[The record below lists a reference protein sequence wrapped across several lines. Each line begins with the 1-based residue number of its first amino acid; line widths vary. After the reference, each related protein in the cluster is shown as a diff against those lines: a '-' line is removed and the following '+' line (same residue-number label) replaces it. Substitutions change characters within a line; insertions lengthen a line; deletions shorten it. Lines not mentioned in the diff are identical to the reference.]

1 MIANLVFVCF
11 SCLCPLRY
19 RLDPVLISRLSQGY
33 KAVGTRGLI
42 FDEHRTALGTV
53 PAHHGH
59 VPCNDPSRV
68 LALSRGR
75 LIRLTVL
82 IELSEGT
89 TPIYILREGSTRN
102 RGHDAQRSNIMAAK
116 IVSETIRTTLGP
128 LGMDKMLVSGTGD
141 IVITSDGATIMKE
154 FDIQHPAAKMLV
166 EVAKSQDNEVGDGTT
181 TAVILAGELLS
192 KAQELM
198 DQDVHPT
205 VVIDGYKKASAE
217 ALRISDS
224 LAITVDPTDIK
235 TLRQIASTS
244 MGTKAVATSKDFLAT
259 LATSAVTQVM
269 DNSSGKIKADIER
282 IKVLK
287 KHGEGIEQTEL
298 VQGIVLDKEIAH
310 PGMPKRVEKARI
322 ALLNAK
328 LEIEKTEFDA
338 KITIESPDQ
347 MKTFLDEEE
356 SMMRQMVEKI
366 AESKANVVLS
376 EKGIDDMVL
385 HFFAKRGIVAVKN
398 VSSGDMEKLGRATGG
413 KIVATLKDLSAE
425 SLGEAKLVEEVK
437 IGDDKLLYI
446 RECKDPKAV
455 TIVIRGGSEHVIEEA
470 ERSLHDGLCVVR
482 NVVEDGK
489 IVAGG
494 GSIEAELAK
503 QLLDFAV
510 KVGGREQLAV
520 QCFAEAVES
529 IPMALAQNAGLD
541 PIDIMIEL
549 RMRHQDSVNKWFGVS
564 VHDGKVVDMLKE
576 RVVEPLRVK
585 QQAIKS
591 STEVACMILRIDD
604 VVSSKGGREPAGGP
618 PGGGMPPGMG
628 MM

>member
-1 MIANLVFVCF
+1 M
-11 SCLCPLRY
+11 
-19 RLDPVLISRLSQGY
+19 
-33 KAVGTRGLI
+33 
-42 FDEHRTALGTV
+42 
-53 PAHHGH
+53 
-59 VPCNDPSRV
+59 
-68 LALSRGR
+68 
-75 LIRLTVL
+75 
-82 IELSEGT
+82 
-89 TPIYILREGSTRN
+89 PIYILREGSTRD

-116 IVSETIRTTLGP
+116 IVTETIRTTLGP

-181 TAVILAGELLS
+181 TAVVLAGELLS

-205 VVIDGYKKASAE
+205 VIIDGYKKASAE
-217 ALRISDS
+217 ALQLLDF

-244 MGTKAVATSKDFLAT
+244 MGTKTVATSKDYLAQI
-259 LATSAVTQVM
+259 ATSAVTQVM
-269 DNSSGKIKADIER
+269 DSSSGKIKADIER

-287 KHGEGIEQTEL
+287 KHGGGIEQTEL

-310 PGMPKRVEKARI
+310 SEMPKRVEKARI
-322 ALLNAK
+322 ALLNTK
-328 LEIEKTEFDA
+328 LEIEKTEIDS

-356 SMMRQMVEKI
+356 TMMRQMVEKI

-385 HFFAKRGIVAVKN
+385 HFLAKRGILAVKN

-413 KIVATLKDLSAE
+413 KVVATLKDLGTE

-470 ERSLHDGLCVVR
+470 ERCLHDGLCVVR

-494 GSIEAELAK
+494 GSIEAELAT
-503 QLLDFAV
+503 QLSDFAV
-510 KVGGREQLAV
+510 TVGG
-520 QCFAEAVES
+520 
-529 IPMALAQNAGLD
+529 
-541 PIDIMIEL
+541 
-549 RMRHQDSVNKWFGVS
+549 
-564 VHDGKVVDMLKE
+564 
-576 RVVEPLRVK
+576 
-585 QQAIKS
+585 
-591 STEVACMILRIDD
+591 T
-604 VVSSKGGREPAGGP
+604 
-618 PGGGMPPGMG
+618 
-628 MM
+628 